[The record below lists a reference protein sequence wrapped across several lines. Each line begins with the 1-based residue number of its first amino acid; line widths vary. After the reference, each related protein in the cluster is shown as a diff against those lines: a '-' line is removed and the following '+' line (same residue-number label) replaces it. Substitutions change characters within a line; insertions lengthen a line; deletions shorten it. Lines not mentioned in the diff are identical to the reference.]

1 MIKQSSDTLKIA
13 VLLTFIGGF
22 LEIYSFLLKGKVFA
36 TTITANIILIMYN
49 IYSFNFSEIIKYLLP
64 IIFFSF
70 GIIIVELLRKR
81 LKKNSVHWREYILL
95 LELLLVVLIY
105 IFKDVRYDMLTISMI
120 SFMSAIQ
127 IQTFRKI
134 ENLVYMSTMCTGNT
148 RKIIESLV
156 KRDFKKVKIF
166 SAIVF
171 SFSLGIIFGALSIEY
186 IFESAILL
194 LIIPLLIIMYLVHY
208 NK

>member
-1 MIKQSSDTLKIA
+1 MEKQSSDTLKIA
-13 VLLTFIGGF
+13 GLLTFIGGF

-70 GIIIVELLRKR
+70 GIVIVELLRKR
-81 LKKNSVHWREYILL
+81 LKKSSIHWREYILL

-105 IFKDVRYDMLTISMI
+105 IFKDVRYNMLTISMI

-134 ENLVYMSTMCTGNT
+134 DNLVYMSTMCTGNT
-148 RKIIESLV
+148 RKIIESLL
-156 KRDFKKVKIF
+156 KKDMKKAKIF
-166 SAIVF
+166 MLIVF
-171 SFSLGIIFGALSIEY
+171 SFSLGVIFGALSIEY

-194 LIIPLLIIMYLVHY
+194 LIIPLIVIIYLVHY